1 MRLLKSI
8 VLVFGLLS
16 IASFATNAYFSDQ
29 VTATGNQF
37 SAGTLPIP
45 EARVVINEVYYDPTG
60 TDTGKEWIEIYN
72 AGGQSIN
79 LLSYQMAASSSNYT
93 FPNITLNSYGF
104 IIIHW
109 NTTGT
114 DSASDLYTGIGFNNM
129 GNTNGSVALFSSTI
143 KNSSTIIDYLEYG
156 SAGQTWE
163 PAAVSASIWTVGT
176 YISISAIPEGHS
188 LERNPAGLDINTV
201 SDFIDRVVPTP
212 GS

>member
-1 MRLLKSI
+1 MKLLKCLI
-8 VLVFGLLS
+8 LVFGLLS
-16 IASFATNAYFSDQ
+16 VASFATNAYFSDQ
-29 VTATGNQF
+29 VTATNNQF
-37 SAGTLPIP
+37 SAGTWHIP
-45 EARVVINEVYYDPTG
+45 EARVVINEVYNNPIG

-79 LLSYQMAASSSNYT
+79 LASYQLAASSSNYT
-93 FPNITLNSYGF
+93 FPNITLNPQGF
-104 IIIHW
+104 VIIHW

-114 DSASDLYTGIGFNNM
+114 DSASDLYTGIGFNNI
-129 GNTNGSVALFSSTI
+129 GNTNGSVALFSSTV

-156 SAGQTWE
+156 SAGQAWE

-188 LERNPAGLDINTV
+188 LERNPAGLDINTA